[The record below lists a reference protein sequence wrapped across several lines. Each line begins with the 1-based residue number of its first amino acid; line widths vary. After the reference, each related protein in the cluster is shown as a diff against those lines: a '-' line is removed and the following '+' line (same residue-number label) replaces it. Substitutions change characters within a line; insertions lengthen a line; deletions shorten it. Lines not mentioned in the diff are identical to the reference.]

1 MMLCVLLNNHS
12 FMVVLYNINIEERC
26 IVGNSVMLCQ
36 VLLNN
41 HSFMVVLYNINI
53 EERYIVQRANSVML
67 CGKSCS
73 IIILLLLYNIN
84 IEERCQRP
92 IV

>member
-1 MMLCVLLNNHS
+1 
-12 FMVVLYNINIEERC
+12 MVVLYNINIEERC
-26 IVGNSVMLCQ
+26 IVQRPIVSDAVWQ

-53 EERYIVQRANSVML
+53 EERYIVQR
-67 CGKSCS
+67 
-73 IIILLLLYNIN
+73 
-84 IEERCQRP
+84 P